1 MAGRSSI
8 FVRKHSDLLIALD
21 DHVRRY
27 NYFSSTCSTGLLI
40 MICVL
45 SAHGLARR
53 ALCGK
58 LFESRAGRTRYAPD
72 LRIWKPKATYVA
84 PTDGVICVFQVRGVP
99 QRSLSRPQYR
109 APKAE
114 SLQGTAKIRHHVFQG
129 ICGATPRITM
139 PFSSS
144 YTDYGRLKYSCNE
157 SDITRRSQLRCY
169 TMIPIKADIL

>member
-1 MAGRSSI
+1 MASCLKA
-8 FVRKHSDLLIALD
+8 VLD
-21 DHVRRY
+21 ARATPP
-27 NYFSSTCSTGLLI
+27 TCASGN
-40 MICVL
+40 
-45 SAHGLARR
+45 
-53 ALCGK
+53 
-58 LFESRAGRTRYAPD
+58 
-72 LRIWKPKATYVA
+72 PKATYVA

-169 TMIPIKADIL
+169 TMIPIKADILQNDVPCTFDVLSIQFGVCVYNYLTYSLAGDKRECVVIPQDVRV